1 MYSCQHHS
9 SIYEI
14 PIEEWRKL
22 EDPHSP
28 FQDYEFHTSLEDSGV
43 IGGKTGWKPVYLTI
57 RTTEVVAAAVV
68 YVKFHSYGEYIFDWS
83 WAEAAQQAG
92 LNYYPK
98 LLMAIPFTP
107 ASARK
112 LLYLDEKWRTVL
124 VDELMKLWRGIGV
137 SSFHGLFLNAL
148 EVKAFQGQLLERYSF
163 QYHFINSGYL
173 DFTDYIAQLRT
184 KKAKTLKK
192 ERAALNDMKIVQ
204 LTGDDLTGKDGE
216 DFYPLYCNTIEDK
229 NSIGYLNASF
239 FKLIV
244 ERMKARVLLVKTDI
258 AEALF
263 FYKGEKLYGRYWG
276 TRDEREFLHFE
287 LCYYQGI
294 DFTLKNK
301 LKVFE
306 AGAQGEHKI
315 ARGFKPTIILSA
327 HGMSHPGLHDAVG
340 RFLIQEKQMV
350 TNTCRVLS
358 ESLPFSQK

>member
-14 PIEEWRKL
+14 PVEEWRKL
-22 EDPHSP
+22 EDPQSP
-28 FQDYEFHTSLEDSGV
+28 FQDYEFHSSLEDSGV
-43 IGGKTGWKPVYLTI
+43 IGGRSGWKPIYLTI

-68 YVKFHSYGEYIFDWS
+68 YVKYHSYGEYIFDWS
-83 WAEAAQQAG
+83 WAEAAEQAG

-112 LLYLDEKWRTVL
+112 LLYLEEKWRTVL
-124 VDELMKLWRGIGV
+124 VDELMKLWRAMGV
-137 SSFHGLFLNAL
+137 SSFHSLFLSQV
-148 EVKAFQGQLLERYSF
+148 EVKAFQGDLLERHSF
-163 QYHFINSGYL
+163 QYHFLNLGYH
-173 DFTDYIAQLRT
+173 DFADFLAKLKT

-192 ERAALNDMKIVQ
+192 ERAALSDMKIEQ
-204 LTGDDLTGKDGE
+204 LTGNSLSGKDGA

-229 NSIGYLNASF
+229 NSIGYLNADF
-239 FKLIV
+239 FKLVI
-244 ERMKARVLLVKTDI
+244 ERMSDRVLLVRTQI

-263 FYKGEKLYGRYWG
+263 FYKGEMLYGRYWG
-276 TRDEREFLHFE
+276 CREEREFLHFE

-301 LKVFE
+301 LKIFE

-315 ARGFKPTIILSA
+315 ARGFQPTVILSA
-327 HGMSHPGLHDAVG
+327 HGITHTGLHQAVG
-340 RFLIQEKQMV
+340 KFLIQEKQMV
-350 TNTCRVLS
+350 ARTCEVLS
-358 ESLPFSQK
+358 GSLPFAKK